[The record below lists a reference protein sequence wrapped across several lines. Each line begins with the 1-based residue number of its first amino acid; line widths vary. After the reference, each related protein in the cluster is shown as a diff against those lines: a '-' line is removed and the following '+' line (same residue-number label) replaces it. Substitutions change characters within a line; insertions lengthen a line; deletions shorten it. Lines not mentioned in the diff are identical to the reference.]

1 MTLFSSPFV
10 QHARRSALWLGL
22 AATGCHGMDS
32 MSMSYAPEGG
42 APLPAA
48 PPVEPDA
55 PAINGF
61 VSTRDDAL
69 ATFAVDVDTA
79 SYTRARSAIERG
91 ELPAQSEVRV
101 EEFINYFASA
111 DEAPQGDDAAPFAV
125 HLEAAPSPFG
135 EGLHLLRVH
144 LAGREVPPA
153 ERPRANLVFLVDV
166 SGSMASPDKLGLVQ
180 HALTRLTET
189 LRADDTV
196 GVVVYAGQAGV
207 LLEPTPAAQRGRI
220 LSAIESLTAGG
231 STNGEGGIRAAY
243 ALASDAFIRGGIN
256 RVVLCT
262 DGDFNVGVTG
272 DALVEL
278 VEAEKARGITLTT
291 AGFGQSRYN
300 DAQMEALADHGD
312 GNALFMDSPR
322 EAERAFVADLQGTLQ
337 VIAKDAKV
345 QVELDPRVV
354 QRWRLVG
361 YENRDVADEDFAND
375 RVDGGEIGAG
385 HRVTAFIELEL
396 TPDAAALDAAVPLAT
411 VSVRAKAPDGVR
423 SAGVERALALDALR
437 ADASEA
443 TDDFLFG
450 AAVAEVA
457 EVLRASPFVGATAA
471 SLEVAEALAAE
482 YAGDDPEKADFV
494 TLVGR
499 VRTLVG
505 P

>member
-1 MTLFSSPFV
+1 MKARTL
-10 QHARRSALWLGL
+10 ALAL
-22 AATGCHGMDS
+22 TMFGCHGMDS
-32 MSMSYAPEGG
+32 MSMQTAYPSEPG
-42 APLPAA
+42 LPPPPVEDLDA
-48 PPVEPDA
+48 PPV
-55 PAINGF
+55 NGF
-61 VSTRDDAL
+61 VSTSVDAL

-79 SYTRARSAIERG
+79 SYTRARSAL
-91 ELPAQSEVRV
+91 ELGILPSPFEVRV

-135 EGLHLLRVH
+135 AGLQLLRVH

-153 ERPRANLVFLVDV
+153 DRPRANLVFLVDV
-166 SGSMASPDKLGLVQ
+166 SGSMDNPDKLGLVQ
-180 HALTRLTET
+180 HALTRLTES

-196 GVVVYAGQAGV
+196 GIVVYAGQAGV
-207 LLEPTPAAQRGRI
+207 ALAPTPARERGRI
-220 LSAIESLTAGG
+220 LSVVDRLSAGG

-243 ALASDAFIRGGIN
+243 ALASDAFVVGGIN
-256 RVVLCT
+256 RVILCT
-262 DGDFNVGVTG
+262 DGDFNIGLSG
-272 DALVEL
+272 DALVRL

-291 AGFGQSRYN
+291 AGFGRDRYN

-312 GNALFMDSPR
+312 GNALFMDSAR

-354 QRWRLVG
+354 QRWRLLG

-396 TPDAAALDAAVPLAT
+396 TPDAAALDAATPLAT

-437 ADASEA
+437 ADPNDA

-457 EVLRASPFVGATAA
+457 EVLRESPFVAA
-471 SLEVAEALAAE
+471 PADSLAAAEALADE
-482 YAGDDPEKADFV
+482 HAGDDAEKADFV

-505 P
+505 R